1 MLVDKDTKLYC
12 SFAKQAGSTGCAF
25 HNAGFSKHGIN
36 AVYKSFSVTD
46 IGLAIQAMKTLDIKG
61 AGITMPFKTDIIKY
75 VDRPKQEVLDI
86 NACNTIVNDNGIIT
100 GYNTDYLSVLDYLK
114 PLSLKRLV
122 ILGNG
127 GYAKSVIRACR
138 DLKIDYKSITRRNWS
153 EIHFLKNHTVF
164 NCTPLRNI
172 ILDPSVNYI
181 DCSVEADTGKKLAY
195 RQAEYQF
202 KIYTGINY

>member
-25 HNAGFSKHGIN
+25 HNAGFSRHKIN
-36 AVYKSFSVTD
+36 AIYKSFSVQRID
-46 IGLAIQAMKTLDIKG
+46 EAIKAVRTLGIKG
-61 AGITMPFKTDIIKY
+61 AGITMPFKTDIIQY
-75 VDRPKQEVLDI
+75 IDEPKQEVLDI
-86 NACNTIVNDNGIIT
+86 NACNTITNDGGKIT

-114 PLSLKRLV
+114 PLSLNQLV

-138 DLKIDYKSITRRNWS
+138 DLSIEYKLITRRNWS
-153 EIHFLKNHTVF
+153 EIHFIKNYTVF
-164 NCTPLRNI
+164 NCTPVENI
-172 ILDPSVNYI
+172 KLDSSVNFI
-181 DCSVEADTGKKLAY
+181 DCSVNTDTGKKLAY

-202 KIYTGINY
+202 KIYTGIDY